1 MGNKYELSRLFF
13 LIPQENVRFHL
24 YINTAP
30 CGDARIFSP
39 HEASHSG
46 RGESE
51 NSSKTTKAINQK
63 DITQRY
69 EISKVSLFTE
79 YKIYSDFISYRQCK

>member
-1 MGNKYELSRLFF
+1 MLLKVIFTF

-51 NSSKTTKAINQK
+51 NSSKTTKATNQK
-63 DITQRY
+63 DTHQRY
-69 EISKVSLFTE
+69 EINKIIMVSDHKIE
-79 YKIYSDFISYRQCK
+79 YYSYFVFYGQC